1 MIKYVKKK
9 WIILD
14 ENILPYGASLVSV
27 GLIVVVLII
36 MLAARLFMRQ
46 TELKMKEKALS
57 KFIVPTS
64 RITEEKCEG

>member
-1 MIKYVKKK
+1 MVKNIKKK
-9 WIILD
+9 QYIFLD
-14 ENILPYGASLVSV
+14 ENIGASLVSV

>member
-1 MIKYVKKK
+1 M
-9 WIILD
+9 
-14 ENILPYGASLVSV
+14 VSV